1 MQYFIYVSYGKKERI
16 IMMNMLFNLVANY
29 NRVIMEENS
38 DNLKMF
44 EIRPGVYSN
53 VDPEKL
59 MDYHVAD
66 FDLNR

>member
-1 MQYFIYVSYGKKERI
+1 
-16 IMMNMLFNLVANY
+16 MMNMFFDFVDNY

-38 DNLKMF
+38 DNLNMF

-53 VDPEKL
+53 VDPAGL
-59 MDYHVAD
+59 MDCHVAD

>member
-1 MQYFIYVSYGKKERI
+1 
-16 IMMNMLFNLVANY
+16 MMNMLFNLVANY

-53 VDPEKL
+53 IDPEKL
-59 MDYHVAD
+59 MDCHVAD
-66 FDLNR
+66 FDLNRCGLRY

>member
-1 MQYFIYVSYGKKERI
+1 
-16 IMMNMLFNLVANY
+16 MMNMLFDLVANY

>member
-1 MQYFIYVSYGKKERI
+1 
-16 IMMNMLFNLVANY
+16 MMNMLFNLVANY

-44 EIRPGVYSN
+44 EIRRGVYSK

>member
-1 MQYFIYVSYGKKERI
+1 
-16 IMMNMLFNLVANY
+16 MMNMLFNLVANY

-53 VDPEKL
+53 VDPEML

>member
-1 MQYFIYVSYGKKERI
+1 
-16 IMMNMLFNLVANY
+16 MMNMLFNLVADY

-38 DNLKMF
+38 DNLNMF

-59 MDYHVAD
+59 MDCHVVD

>member
-1 MQYFIYVSYGKKERI
+1 VSYEIKKERF

-53 VDPEKL
+53 VDPEML

>member
-1 MQYFIYVSYGKKERI
+1 
-16 IMMNMLFNLVANY
+16 MMKMFFNHVENY
-29 NRVIMEENS
+29 TRTIMEENS

-53 VDPEKL
+53 IDPDRLQDCE
-59 MDYHVAD
+59 VPD

>member
-1 MQYFIYVSYGKKERI
+1 
-16 IMMNMLFNLVANY
+16 MMNMLFNLVANY

-53 VDPEKL
+53 IDPEKL
-59 MDYHVAD
+59 MDCHIAD

>member
-1 MQYFIYVSYGKKERI
+1 
-16 IMMNMLFNLVANY
+16 MMNMLFNLVANY

-38 DNLKMF
+38 DNLMMF

-53 VDPEKL
+53 VDPETL